1 MSSLRITG
9 GFLRG
14 RKVPVPGH
22 EHRPTS
28 SKARQAFF
36 NIVGDAIDGASFLD
50 LFAGSGVFSL
60 EAVSRGAS
68 RVVSVDQS
76 GDAMRGLQ
84 ALAREWKLP
93 IQTVT
98 ADAITA
104 LKRLMPEGPFHVV
117 YADPP
122 YEYPRY
128 ADLLRSIAALPLASG
143 AIVAIEHQA
152 RNKQLAAA
160 SAETLTFRKTASY
173 GNVAISIFDRTVPE

>member
-1 MSSLRITG
+1 MSFLRITG
-9 GFLRG
+9 GSLRG

-36 NIVGDAIDGASFLD
+36 NILGEAVDGASFLD

-68 RVVSVDQS
+68 RVVAVDQS
-76 GDAMRGLQ
+76 GEAMRALQ

-104 LKRLMPEGPFHVV
+104 LKRRMPEGIFDVV

-122 YEYPRY
+122 FDYPRY
-128 ADLLRSIAALPLASG
+128 ADLLRSIAALPLTPG
-143 AIVAIEHQA
+143 AVVAIEHQA

-160 SAETLTFRKTASY
+160 SAPTLTFRKTASY
-173 GNVAISIFDRTVPE
+173 GNVAISIFDRTAAE

>member
-36 NIVGDAIDGASFLD
+36 NILGGAIDGASFLD

-60 EAVSRGAS
+60 EAASRGAG
-68 RVVSVDQS
+68 RVVAVDQS
-76 GDAMRGLQ
+76 GEAMHDLQ

-104 LKRLMPEGPFHVV
+104 LKRLMPAGAFDVV

-143 AIVAIEHQA
+143 AVVAIEHQE
-152 RNKQLAAA
+152 RNRQLANATA
-160 SAETLTFRKTASY
+160 PTLRFRKTANY
-173 GNVAISIFDRTVPE
+173 GNVAISIFDHTTPE

>member
-22 EHRPTS
+22 DHRPTS

-36 NIVGDAIDGASFLD
+36 NILGDAIDGASFLD
-50 LFAGSGVFSL
+50 LFAGSGVFAL
-60 EAVSRGAS
+60 EAGSRGAS
-68 RVVSVDQS
+68 RVVAVDQS
-76 GDAMRGLQ
+76 SDAMRDLQ

-104 LKRLMPEGPFHVV
+104 LKRLMPEGPFHIV

-128 ADLLRSIAALPLASG
+128 ADLLRTIAALPLAPG
-143 AIVAIEHQA
+143 AVVGIEHQA
-152 RNKQLAAA
+152 RNRQLATA
-160 SAETLTFRKTASY
+160 SAATLSFRKTASY
-173 GNVAISIFDRTVPE
+173 GNVAISIFDRTAPE